1 MNLINLELILLI
13 ILATVAAIF
22 FIWGT
27 SITSVKH
34 VGIGGIFLS
43 IAVICLILFGI
54 K

>member
-1 MNLINLELILLI
+1 MSLELIMLI
-13 ILATVAAIF
+13 ILTTVAGIF

-27 SITSVKH
+27 SIASVKH

>member
-1 MNLINLELILLI
+1 MNLELIVI
-13 ILATVAAIF
+13 TIFAVVAAIF

-34 VGIGGIFLS
+34 VGVGGIFLS
-43 IAVICLILFGI
+43 IAVVCLILFGA